1 MLQRTRAQRR
11 SRKPISRNFSDW
23 ASASAGAL
31 SNRAAR
37 KLGLSAYV
45 FGDGGLDAQETLNGR
60 TLPLPWLRY
69 FTLAPMVNWC
79 VSIYPTHAELPFVS
93 RSTLDILRPHL
104 QDAIDEAKQA
114 IDRALED
121 LPAKVA

>member
-1 MLQRTRAQRR
+1 MAERFPYRGYDIFP
-11 SRKPISRNFSDW
+11 SRQWS
-23 ASASAGAL
+23 
-31 SNRAAR
+31 
-37 KLGLSAYV
+37 
-45 FGDGGLDAQETLNGR
+45 
-60 TLPLPWLRY
+60 
-69 FTLAPMVNWC
+69 NWC

-104 QDAIDEAKQA
+104 QDAIDEARQA